1 MRGGLD
7 ESNEPPF
14 CAINWRDIFCGGK
27 ADFLANSVCC
37 GPGEKK
43 CDGARVIATR
53 DEPPPLGLKLTSVSC
68 HGDQASQSTVS
79 RGIHGFVSFVIMTM
93 ECKF

>member
-7 ESNEPPF
+7 ESNEPRSVRLTGVTF
-14 CAINWRDIFCGGK
+14 LRWQSG
-27 ADFLANSVCC
+27 FLANSVCC
-37 GPGEKK
+37 GPGKKK

-53 DEPPPLGLKLTSVSC
+53 DETPLGLKLTSVSC